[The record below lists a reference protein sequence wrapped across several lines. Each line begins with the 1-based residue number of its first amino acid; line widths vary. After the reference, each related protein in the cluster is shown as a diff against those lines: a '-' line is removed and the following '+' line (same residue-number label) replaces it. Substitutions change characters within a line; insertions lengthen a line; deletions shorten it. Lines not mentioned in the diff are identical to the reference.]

1 MLSVKFPF
9 SHNSRE
15 KSEQEV
21 VPKSI
26 SVHIPLLIAKLWCG
40 LGFRMKPTAR
50 FSLWNSAALLKHP
63 THPAHYYDNLVLD
76 VFGKHGN
83 SFIDGLVA
91 SVVHKHSANRHRLD
105 WVFFFF
111 VFLSLK
117 WMLMQFAAMCSPSS
131 HCKQSVSCGHAPL
144 CVEEVGDVSLSALLL
159 VSNKHEPF
167 FWLFFPL
174 PMTTRDTLLLR
185 GVLICF

>member
-63 THPAHYYDNLVLD
+63 THRPTHPADCYDNLVLD

-105 WVFFFF
+105 WGFFFF
-111 VFLSLK
+111 VFSSQSLK

-131 HCKQSVSCGHAPL
+131 HCKQSVSCGRAPL
-144 CVEEVGDVSLSALLL
+144 CVEEGGDVSPSALLL

-167 FWLFFPL
+167 FWLLFP
-174 PMTTRDTLLLR
+174 PSYDDT
-185 GVLICF
+185 